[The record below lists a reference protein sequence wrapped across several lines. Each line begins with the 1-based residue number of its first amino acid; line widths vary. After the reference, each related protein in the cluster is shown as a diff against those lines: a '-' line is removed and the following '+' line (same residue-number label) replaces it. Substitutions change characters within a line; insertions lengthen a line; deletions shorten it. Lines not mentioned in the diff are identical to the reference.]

1 MATDAAASHVVPETY
16 SWPDAQAV
24 PGFGKYLVGLRWG
37 LIALSSALTLWFA
50 GHPLFGI
57 PAHRGPASPWLVVL
71 AVIACNLPL
80 SIWIWREW
88 PPGGAR
94 RHWLVAADT
103 AQAVG
108 WTLLAG
114 GSSFFFV
121 LFLLAMLQAAMLYSW
136 QTMLRLV
143 PMLAVAR
150 LLMALP
156 DLGQQRTT
164 IASALAQPMAV
175 YMLLIG
181 ALLATLSEHVRREQR
196 ARREAALLAQRN
208 ARLYALEQAQV
219 QALQRFEA
227 ARSTFFSTV
236 AHELKTP
243 LTVLKTLSLSQLDL
257 PNIPPA
263 VLAEVSEA
271 TDQNL
276 LRIETLIN
284 DMLEVTRLEAAAVTL
299 RPHALDLAQHAE
311 RFVAGMRSPV
321 QRKNRQIQLAL
332 APGLPPVWADAKRVD
347 QVLVNLVNNAV
358 KFAPPA
364 SVVELRVAPAGEQE
378 VRVCVLDRGP
388 GVPPGERDR
397 IFDKFYTKSADKAL
411 TGLGL
416 GLFICRELVRLH
428 GGRIWLE
435 DRDGGGSCFCFTL
448 PRWREGGG
456 DAQ

>member
-1 MATDAAASHVVPETY
+1 MATDAAASYVEPE
-16 SWPDAQAV
+16 AQGL
-24 PGFGKYLVGLRWG
+24 PNISRYLVGLRWA
-37 LIALSSALTLWFA
+37 LILLSVGLTLWFINQ
-50 GHPLFGI
+50 PLLRI
-57 PAHRGPASPWLVVL
+57 PVHHGPVDPRLVAL
-71 AVIACNLPL
+71 AMVACNVPL
-80 SIWIWREW
+80 SIWILRQW
-88 PPGGAR
+88 PPSGAG
-94 RHWLVAADT
+94 RHWLVAADV
-103 AQAVG
+103 AQAIV

-121 LFLLAMLQAAMLYSW
+121 LILPAVLHATMLYSW
-136 QTMLRLV
+136 QTMLLMV
-143 PMLAVAR
+143 PLLAMLR
-150 LLMALP
+150 LLMTVP
-156 DLGQQRTT
+156 DLILGRTT
-164 IASALAQPMAV
+164 IATLLAQPMALG
-175 YMLLIG
+175 MLLVG
-181 ALLATLSEHVRREQR
+181 ALLTMLSEQVRREQHGRR
-196 ARREAALLAQRN
+196 AAAVLAERN
-208 ARLYALEQAQV
+208 ARLYALEQEQV

-263 VLAEVSEA
+263 VLAEISEA

-276 LRIETLIN
+276 LRLETLIN
-284 DMLEVTRLEAAAVTL
+284 DLLEVTRLEAAAITL

-311 RFVAGMRSPV
+311 RFVAGMRSPI
-321 QRKNRQIQLAL
+321 QRKNRRLQLSL
-332 APGLPPVWADAKRVD
+332 APGLPPVWAEGKRVD

-364 SVVELRVAPAGEQE
+364 SVVDLCVAPVGEHE
-378 VRVCVLDRGP
+378 VQVCVLDRGP
-388 GVPPGERDR
+388 GVPPDERDR
-397 IFDKFYTKSADKAL
+397 IFEKFYTKSADKAL
-411 TGLGL
+411 AGLGL

-448 PRWREGGG
+448 PRLREEGG